1 LGYRASNPPS
11 QLTHCSVFKYIHWK
25 KHLLDNT
32 RKAITKLQA
41 CLQDN
46 NNISLSIEE
55 TQKRIERI
63 REVQQDS
70 SQKIKATLKFL
81 EWLQKDLENDY
92 FNPQNK

>member
-1 LGYRASNPPS
+1 
-11 QLTHCSVFKYIHWK
+11 
-25 KHLLDNT
+25 
-32 RKAITKLQA
+32 
-41 CLQDN
+41 LQDN